1 MSDSDVLYIDGD
13 ADAPIL
19 VIGEPPDEGAFVNGR
34 ALSRDERRFFD
45 HVADSYG
52 FRRDQFVFLP
62 CAAPMPEDCVGDKDQ
77 SDHLALYR
85 AEFLEKLHRC
95 NPELI
100 IPMGKHALRQLTG
113 RAAQIGKAR
122 GQVQHVRGVDVP
134 VLPMFGIR
142 QCLWY
147 PDNINIFVSDFNMVN
162 LLELSDFDPACLSR
176 ATDENTDYQYTLDIS
191 EMLENRPP
199 FVAVDT
205 ESTGLEWTNPDI
217 RVLTVQLTTATG
229 HARVIPV
236 DERATR
242 LIYPDLS
249 DRQVTRVTRRVIAQ
263 LQALL
268 EDRSV
273 RKIGHNIKFDHHHIR
288 ESLGINI
295 KGWFIDTQQLAFVV
309 DDNMFEKSLDEVTR
323 RWVPELAGYADCV
336 VPDTEIL
343 TYDLKKKRAG
353 DLQVGDKLCAFTA
366 ETDGLKAQRRKM
378 EVSVVEGVQRLQ
390 RPTLKITTK
399 SGRTTVVSTG
409 HLMLCKKGLSD
420 NGGGWRW
427 RRADKLTVGSV
438 LKPFP
443 WHDQATDRDAGYM
456 AGVFDGEGWC
466 CTGKSRIGIAQR
478 ENACLDRVRRDLKR
492 RRFRYTESQTSGRDV
507 VNITIDGH
515 EAFRAL
521 QIYGPHRL
529 TGDASWVGCGLP
541 TNYFKHDPIVSIE
554 DAGVQEVVG
563 LKTSTQTIIA
573 DGLLSHNSF
582 NRTADK
588 SNMLAELA
596 ASRETF
602 LKYAGGDTD
611 ATYRSA
617 RALLPLAQE
626 DETNWDAYLKIQ
638 LPALLAFADRVEP
651 TGLYVDLD
659 RLAELEVQVS
669 RETVETERRVLSQI
683 PRDLRRAHLRKGLRL
698 SRRDLVSDAL
708 FTPAGL
714 NIDPIK
720 FTKGTAHKKGGDR
733 VPSTSAKD
741 HLIYFADEPLV
752 EGIMRW
758 SKLDKMRGTYVGKEF
773 DPDKGGPTGFWK
785 HVVRRDG
792 VARIHPSFYLHRT
805 KTGRSAC
812 VHKDTLITTRD
823 RGEVRIVDL
832 GPGDYVWTHKGRW
845 RPVVR
850 GFVKPVQRMWD
861 VHLSNGV
868 TVRATEDH
876 RILTTRGWETIRNVC
891 FKKTSTEPRD
901 NTEGNRSLYDHLSD
915 RLGNRSIIG
924 NFPTNDDIYPE
935 KHFGPGNVLSPKEF
949 AIQPSTD
956 GDEEFYERQDAP
968 QSQRGMPGWVRLL
981 NSRGSWPEVLCAQDS
996 IRGDGAWYPGRKP
1009 TGDGGC
1015 APHRRGQDE
1024 QQPGQSSIGNECGS
1038 REHSPEIPAQLDRI
1052 AITWVEPVSESQV
1065 FDIEVSEDHSYLAG
1079 GIFHHNSASPN
1090 AQNFPKRGDLAKAFR
1105 SVFVAPPG
1113 YAIVECDLSQAELRI
1128 AACQANETTMI
1139 RLYNEG
1145 IDIHMNTAA
1154 AISGNPVSLFIANK
1168 SNQEYL
1174 ADHIGEFKGAEEYLA
1189 RLSHNE
1195 RGTAKISDFIAMLRY
1210 RAKAVNFGFLYGMQW
1225 RKFKVYAKTDYGID
1239 YTDEEAQNIRDMFFE
1254 TYPGLVEWHNRTE
1267 DDVYADGKVYALHGA
1282 VRRLPSVFSS
1292 RPSIQHESVR
1302 QAINSPIQRFASDLG
1317 IMALWRLCRD
1327 APDDLMP
1334 VAFIHDALV
1343 CYVPEEK
1350 AHEYA
1355 AYIRYYMESNPLDE
1369 WFGLRLPVPILADA
1383 SIGPRLSDMDE
1394 VHVDAVCPVWFNSD
1408 ADTEAVYVRL

>member
-805 KTGRSAC
+805 KTGRSA
-812 VHKDTLITTRD
+812 
-823 RGEVRIVDL
+823 
-832 GPGDYVWTHKGRW
+832 
-845 RPVVR
+845 
-850 GFVKPVQRMWD
+850 
-861 VHLSNGV
+861 
-868 TVRATEDH
+868 
-876 RILTTRGWETIRNVC
+876 
-891 FKKTSTEPRD
+891 
-901 NTEGNRSLYDHLSD
+901 
-915 RLGNRSIIG
+915 
-924 NFPTNDDIYPE
+924 
-935 KHFGPGNVLSPKEF
+935 
-949 AIQPSTD
+949 
-956 GDEEFYERQDAP
+956 
-968 QSQRGMPGWVRLL
+968 
-981 NSRGSWPEVLCAQDS
+981 
-996 IRGDGAWYPGRKP
+996 
-1009 TGDGGC
+1009 
-1015 APHRRGQDE
+1015 
-1024 QQPGQSSIGNECGS
+1024 
-1038 REHSPEIPAQLDRI
+1038 
-1052 AITWVEPVSESQV
+1052 
-1065 FDIEVSEDHSYLAG
+1065 
-1079 GIFHHNSASPN
+1079 SANPN

-1350 AHEYA
+1350 AHEYGS
-1355 AYIRYYMESNPLDE
+1355 YIRYYMESNPLDE